1 MFLCALPE
9 KAVPEMTYTVL
20 GGTLSP
26 IHSPILTLE
35 HSCWSAHCRSPA
47 RRRLEFCCYY
57 EVLTISYLRGEQA
70 VTTAQRWSRI
80 SSAQCAS
87 PNVTEGYCKRLKAV
101 DGCKA
106 EIGFKAEDSAV
117 L

>member
-35 HSCWSAHCRSPA
+35 HSC
-47 RRRLEFCCYY
+47 
-57 EVLTISYLRGEQA
+57 
-70 VTTAQRWSRI
+70 
-80 SSAQCAS
+80 
-87 PNVTEGYCKRLKAV
+87 
-101 DGCKA
+101 
-106 EIGFKAEDSAV
+106 
-117 L
+117 